1 MMMMEYTNTLDTL
14 TNEGNTL
21 FGNSLN
27 VKIDNQNKE
36 LIIKKQP
43 MQRSYTSRKFSE
55 TFLVDTN
62 EDIDSYCI
70 IPFRG
75 WIHSRQ
81 HYLDRST
88 ENFIVKNSMNSQN
101 NNFITCV
108 SMFLDKLNMNLC

>member
-1 MMMMEYTNTLDTL
+1 MMRMEDTNTLDSL
-14 TNEGNTL
+14 TNEGNNL

-43 MQRSYTSRKFSE
+43 MQRSYSSGKFSE
-55 TFLVDTN
+55 TILVEDN
-62 EDIDSYCI
+62 DIDSYCI

-75 WIHSRQ
+75 WIHSSE

>member
-1 MMMMEYTNTLDTL
+1 MMMKDANTLDTL
-14 TNEGNTL
+14 TNEGNNL

-43 MQRSYTSRKFSE
+43 IQQSYSSGKFSE

-70 IPFRG
+70 VPFRG

-88 ENFIVKNSMNSQN
+88 ENFIVKNSINSHN
-101 NNFITCV
+101 NNFMTSV
-108 SMFLDKLNMNLC
+108 SMFLDKLNINLC

>member
-1 MMMMEYTNTLDTL
+1 MMMEYTNTLDTL

-43 MQRSYTSRKFSE
+43 MQQSYSSGK
-55 TFLVDTN
+55 FLVDTN

-70 IPFRG
+70 VPFRG

-88 ENFIVKNSMNSQN
+88 ENFIVKNSINSHN
-101 NNFITCV
+101 NNFMTSV
-108 SMFLDKLNMNLC
+108 SMFLDKLNINLC